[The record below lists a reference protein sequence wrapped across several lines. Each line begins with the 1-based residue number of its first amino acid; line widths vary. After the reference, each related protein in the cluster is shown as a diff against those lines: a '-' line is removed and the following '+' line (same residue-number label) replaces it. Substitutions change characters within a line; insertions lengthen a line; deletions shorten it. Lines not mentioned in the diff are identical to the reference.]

1 MTSRTILILTFGIG
15 ILIGAVA
22 LWIFRDP
29 QKGPRAEAAWAEAQQ
44 EEARAASALSEST
57 HQPATEFEVRR
68 LRKELA
74 RERELRKQLT
84 LEIEVYEAR
93 LAVIQ
98 QERSELDAAADAAEE
113 PLSRKKMKTAM
124 EEQLERFG
132 DQALRAEGFADNEI
146 EGIQRR
152 WEQSVMEKEEM
163 ANLRAR
169 GKPLPDGVG
178 FNEIRDSMREDL
190 GDDGYDAMLFA
201 TNQTNRVVVSSLL
214 ESSPAYKAGLRTG
227 DVIYSYDNQR
237 VFKPMILDQLARE
250 AEPGETRKVEV
261 LEGNNLSTIYIE
273 TGPTGAIFGSA
284 VGRPM
289 NY

>member
-1 MTSRTILILTFGIG
+1 
-15 ILIGAVA
+15 VA

-44 EEARAASALSEST
+44 EEAHAASALSEST

-132 DQALRAEGFADNEI
+132 DQALRAEGFAGNEI
-146 EGIQRR
+146 ERIQRR

-169 GKPLPDGVG
+169 GKPLPDGMG

-227 DVIYSYDNQR
+227 DVIYSYDDQR
-237 VFKPMILDQLARE
+237 VFKPMILDQLARQ

-261 LEGNNLSTIYIE
+261 LEGDNLSTIYIE